1 LISLNAGG
9 GALRDTGVMNET
21 PDTPRSDLR
30 FDPEL
35 IRKYDGFGPRYT
47 SYPTADRFHPGF
59 TAAHYVD
66 ALASR
71 GAPAQP
77 LSLYVHLPFCN
88 TICYYCAC
96 NKIITANR
104 GRSAK
109 YVRYLGHEIDIV
121 SSLLEGERSVQ
132 QLHWGGGTPTFLA
145 HDEMAALMASLRG
158 AFAFSADTEAS
169 IEVDPRKVEVGT
181 IAFLR
186 ELGFNR
192 ISIGI
197 QDFDPAVQKA
207 VNRIQSE
214 AETRM
219 VIEAARANGFR
230 SVNADLIYGLPRQ
243 TVAGFSATLDKVL
256 DLAPDRIAL
265 YGYAHVPHLFKAQ
278 RQIVAHELPGAD
290 TKLAIMQTAI
300 ERLTGEGYLY
310 IGMDHFARPDDELAV
325 ALREG
330 KLHRNFQGYSTRPDC
345 DLVAFGISAIGK
357 VGANYV
363 QNVKTLDKYYEAL
376 DERRLPVMRGI
387 TLDADD
393 LLRRDVIQKLMCEFR
408 LDFAAIERKHGV
420 RFAEA
425 FAPELAALDPMV
437 ADGLVV
443 VSAGALDVTPR
454 GRMLVRNVAMVFD
467 RYLREARERAGY
479 SRVI

>member
-1 LISLNAGG
+1 
-9 GALRDTGVMNET
+9 MNET
-21 PDTPRSDLR
+21 SATLRSDLR
-30 FDPEL
+30 FDPAL

-47 SYPTADRFHPGF
+47 SYPTADRFHAGF
-59 TAAHYVD
+59 TAAQYVD
-66 ALASR
+66 ALATR
-71 GAPAQP
+71 GAAAQP

-145 HDEMAALMASLRG
+145 HEEMAALMKSLRG
-158 AFAFSADTEAS
+158 AFAFDADTEAS

-186 ELGFNR
+186 KLGFNR

-214 AETRM
+214 DETRT
-219 VIEAARANGFR
+219 VIEAARAHGFG

-243 TVAGFSATLDKVL
+243 TVAGFSTTLDKVL
-256 DLAPDRIAL
+256 ELAPDRIAL

-300 ERLTGEGYLY
+300 ERLTREGYLY

-357 VGANYV
+357 VGPHYV

-376 DERRLPVMRGI
+376 DERRLPVMRGV
-387 TLDADD
+387 TLSADD
-393 LLRRDVIQKLMCEFR
+393 LLRRDAIQKLMCEFR
-408 LDFAAIERKHGV
+408 LDFAALERKHGIA
-420 RFAEA
+420 FSET
-425 FAPELAALDPMV
+425 FAPEIAALDTMV
-437 ADGLVV
+437 ADGLVELT
-443 VSAGALDVTPR
+443 ADALDVTPR
-454 GRMLVRNVAMVFD
+454 GRMLVRNIAMVFD